1 MRNKE
6 TYSNDGDNLNDKEE
20 GVDTQHSSTSISPL
34 STVTQLTFTQ
44 LTGKNIIYGF
54 FLGAKSRLIIYIY
67 IYVCVLSKLN
77 FIHI

>member
-54 FLGAKSRLIIYIY
+54 FFGAKIRFF
-67 IYVCVLSKLN
+67 VHV
-77 FIHI
+77 

>member
-44 LTGKNIIYGF
+44 LTGKNIIYWEHKVG
-54 FLGAKSRLIIYIY
+54 
-67 IYVCVLSKLN
+67 
-77 FIHI
+77 